1 MMSDNLCPSCGEEL
15 PAEAINIAEGVALCP
30 SCKRLSR
37 LSEVVS
43 GKRPLAEIL
52 SQPPAGCSVAEW
64 GHEVI
69 VHATLRSVSHF
80 LGALAVAL
88 FWNGIVSVFVLIA
101 VSGLY
106 ANLVG
111 PLPEWFPAPE
121 MDSSMSMGMTLFLC
135 VFLTPF
141 ILVGLSLVG
150 AALLAAAGKIE
161 VLIGDSQAVVKTGV
175 GFLVWRRRFDPTQVH
190 RVTIGKSAWKSNDQA
205 KELIAIEA
213 DRTIKFGTLL
223 PDERRE
229 WLQTVLHVL
238 LTSTDPKWRREILS
252 TARRTDPYL

>member
-1 MMSDNLCPSCGEEL
+1 MSDNLCPSCGEEL

-30 SCKRLSR
+30 GCGRLSR
-37 LSEVVS
+37 LSDVVS

-52 SQPPAGCSVAEW
+52 SQPPAGCSVAEG
-64 GHEVI
+64 GHEVV

-80 LGALAVAL
+80 
-88 FWNGIVSVFVLIA
+88 
-101 VSGLY
+101 LY

-121 MDSSMSMGMTLFLC
+121 TDDSMSLGMTLFLC

-161 VLIGDSQAVVKTGV
+161 VVIGDSRAVVKTGV
-175 GFLVWRRRFDPTQVH
+175 GFLVWRHRFDPTQVR
-190 RVTIGKSAWKSNDQA
+190 RVTIGKSSWKSDDQA

-252 TARRTDPYL
+252 TARRNDPYL